1 MQFLD
6 SLTGFTIDLPL
17 MKIAL
22 PQLSEMVLTPLR
34 LIAPASAADS
44 EIHRKIFRFWGYYH

>member
-6 SLTGFTIDLPL
+6 SLTDFTIGLPL

-22 PQLSEMVLTPLR
+22 PQLSEIVLTPLR

-44 EIHRKIFRFWGYYH
+44 EIHRKDFRFRGY

>member
-1 MQFLD
+1 MKFLD
-6 SLTGFTIDLPL
+6 SLTGFTTGLSL

-22 PQLSEMVLTPLR
+22 PQLSEIVLTPLR

-44 EIHRKIFRFWGYYH
+44 EIHRKHFRFRGY